1 MLKNFNKRKSFLSLL
16 ISLGVSLS
24 LANSQVCAM
33 QNEDIP
39 FRVTLKIADTFQDVD
54 PSAMIVWMQKRTFD
68 NSYYAGTDEFS
79 EIFHPFG
86 ENNTEP
92 VTVDPC
98 EFQHNSKVPFDKGY
112 NNLSIF
118 FDMKI
123 VNTWVRNNEFAQEM
137 AISIYDSK
145 PSFGSYE
152 KYSKAISPCLDRHF
166 TNRHLKPMSDLKELA
181 DQKKLVNFILT
192 CRKNNSET
200 EFEWEEQLI
209 DLK

>member
-152 KYSKAISPCLDRHF
+152 KYSKAISPYLDRHF

-181 DQKKLVNFILT
+181 DQKN
-192 CRKNNSET
+192 
-200 EFEWEEQLI
+200 
-209 DLK
+209 